1 MHTPSPA
8 NPDGGAPRAAP
19 HTMANITLELTVDE
33 INLVLEAVGQLPFAR
48 VFQLVG
54 KIQSQAA
61 AQLQVEADTPPKPA
75 PGVAPVRAA

>member
-1 MHTPSPA
+1 MHTP
-8 NPDGGAPRAAP
+8 PDATPNGGAPRAVP
-19 HTMANITLELTVDE
+19 PTMDHITLELTVDE

-54 KIQSQAA
+54 KIQTQAA
-61 AQLQVEADTPPKPA
+61 AQLQADAGAPPKPA